1 MLVDWAYPQFPP
13 LLPLLPYLLL
23 ALGLCGVLALH
34 LNLKR
39 DLAVQSK
46 RSQRMET
53 MLLRLRDTA
62 GKHAVA
68 PTVEPVVSEPPVCA
82 PASPRP
88 GMNLSRRVQTLRLLR
103 RGEDLG
109 YIAAAL
115 GVPRREVELVV
126 RVHQLTGQLT
136 GRLAAPAS
144 AQPPAARPGAVA
156 SRQPPG

>member
-1 MLVDWAYPQFPP
+1 MLVDWAFPQLLP

-23 ALGLCGVLALH
+23 VLGLCGTLAMYLT
-34 LNLKR
+34 LKR

-53 MLLRLRDTA
+53 MLLRLRDAA
-62 GKHAVA
+62 GKRAAA
-68 PTVEPVVSEPPVCA
+68 PAVEPAASETPAYVPV
-82 PASPRP
+82 SPRP

-126 RVHQLTGQLT
+126 RVHQLTGQFAT
-136 GRLAAPAS
+136 TAS
-144 AQPPAARPGAVA
+144 AGPPAARSAAVA
-156 SRQPPG
+156 PGPLPG

>member
-1 MLVDWAYPQFPP
+1 MLVDWAFPP
-13 LLPLLPYLLL
+13 LLPLLPDLLV
-23 ALGLCGVLALH
+23 ALGLCATLAMYLT
-34 LNLKR
+34 LKR

-53 MLLRLRDTA
+53 MLLRLRDTT
-62 GKHAVA
+62 GKHPAA
-68 PTVEPVVSEPPVCA
+68 PAVEPLVSETPLCM

-109 YIAAAL
+109 FIAAAL

-126 RVHQLTGQLT
+126 RVHQLTGQLV
-136 GRLAAPAS
+136 AAAS
-144 AQPPAARPGAVA
+144 AQAPAARPGAVA
-156 SRQPPG
+156 PGQSSG

>member
-1 MLVDWAYPQFPP
+1 MLVDWAFPQ
-13 LLPLLPYLLL
+13 LLPLLPYLLV
-23 ALGLCGVLALH
+23 ALGLGATLVMYLT
-34 LNLKR
+34 LKR

-62 GKHAVA
+62 GKQAAPAV
-68 PTVEPVVSEPPVCA
+68 EPPVSEM
-82 PASPRP
+82 PAGMPPSPRP

-109 YIAAAL
+109 FIAAAL

-126 RVHQLTGQLT
+126 RVHQLTGQF
-136 GRLAAPAS
+136 AAATS
-144 AQPPAARPGAVA
+144 AQSPAARPGAIA
-156 SRQPPG
+156 PGQPPG